1 MTIRDTTQA
10 VTDRAGIVAEEA
22 GRCRVEG
29 ERFQRD
35 RSDAGGIQP
44 PFLMGTGSTSKHE
57 RETAATQ
64 ALVALQA
71 RMGWSG
77 AVAPEPEAFVCAL
90 RAVLFPQFRGGE
102 ALSLSHMAALRREAR
117 RLTESVRVPEP
128 DAWPERLIEHLP
140 ELAAVLY
147 DDARAILEHD
157 PAAKHI
163 DEVVIAYP
171 GFAATVVHRV
181 AHHMHGACVAML
193 PRILSE
199 FAHGRT
205 GVDIHPGAVIG
216 GRFCIDH
223 GTGVVIGETTN
234 IGERVTIYQGV
245 TLGAVSVSKGAAD
258 TKRHPTIEDDV
269 VIYANATI
277 LGGRTVIGKGSRIG
291 GNVWI
296 TRSVPA
302 GSVVV
307 RQPDAGPVSPVQD
320 GYDI

>member
-1 MTIRDTTQA
+1 MTTQA
-10 VTDRAGIVAEEA
+10 TPQATTDRTGIVAA
-22 GRCRVEG
+22 GAGCCGHGSESL
-29 ERFQRD
+29 QRD

-44 PFLMGTGSTSKHE
+44 PILMGTGSSMKHE
-57 RETAATQ
+57 RETAAAQ
-64 ALVALQA
+64 ALVTLQA
-71 RMGWSG
+71 GLGWSG
-77 AVAPEPEAFVCAL
+77 AVAPDPEAFVGAL

-102 ALSLSHMAALRREAR
+102 ALSLSHIAALRREAR
-117 RLTESVRVPEP
+117 RLTDAVRVPEP
-128 DAWPERLIEHLP
+128 DAWPERLIEQLP

-147 DDARAILEHD
+147 DDARTIVEHD

-171 GFAATVVHRV
+171 GFAATAVHRV
-181 AHHMHGACVAML
+181 AHHMHGAGVAML

-199 FAHGRT
+199 FAHSRT

-223 GTGVVIGETTN
+223 GTGVVIGETTR

-245 TLGAVSVSKGAAD
+245 TLGAISVSKGAAD

-307 RQPDAGPVSPVQD
+307 RQPDTGPVSPVQD

>member
-1 MTIRDTTQA
+1 
-10 VTDRAGIVAEEA
+10 
-22 GRCRVEG
+22 
-29 ERFQRD
+29 
-35 RSDAGGIQP
+35 
-44 PFLMGTGSTSKHE
+44 MGTGSTSKYE
-57 RETAATQ
+57 REAAAAQ

-71 RMGWSG
+71 GMGWSG

-102 ALSLSHMAALRREAR
+102 ALSLSHLASLRREAR

-140 ELAAVLY
+140 ELAAALY

-171 GFAATVVHRV
+171 GYAATVVHRV
-181 AHHMHGACVAML
+181 AHHMHGAGVAML

-223 GTGVVIGETTN
+223 GTGVVIGETTR
-234 IGERVTIYQGV
+234 IGDRVTIYQGV